1 DGDVEVRA
9 VRAQRGDDGVDVEI
23 LIAQRDIEF
32 VKDYETKRRIA
43 HEFERLRPGPLRG
56 GDVALEILRFPG
68 EALAH
73 GVPGDLIPKA
83 GERIALCR
91 APSSFDELHH
101 AHAMTATEHA
111 QREAESGSRFTL
123 ARTSV
128 DDEEAFLDCFAG
140 NLGILHCFALRH
152 FVGMAFELV
161 FVGLSG
167 HASPLMVSGNPATT
181 STTRSARAAI
191 R

>member
-1 DGDVEVRA
+1 HEAKCRV
-9 VRAQRGDDGVDVEI
+9 
-23 LIAQRDIEF
+23 
-32 VKDYETKRRIA
+32 A

-68 EALAH
+68 EAFAH
-73 GVPGDLIPKA
+73 GVPGDLISKA
-83 GERIALCR
+83 GEGVALCR

-101 AHAMTATEHA
+101 ADAMTATEHA
-111 QREAESGSRFTL
+111 QCQAESGGRFAL
-123 ARTSV
+123 ARTRV
-128 DDEEAFLDCFAG
+128 DDEEAFLDRFAG
-140 NLGILHCFALRH
+140 NLGILHRFALRH
-152 FVGMAFELV
+152 FVAMAFELV
-161 FVGLSG
+161 FVDRPR